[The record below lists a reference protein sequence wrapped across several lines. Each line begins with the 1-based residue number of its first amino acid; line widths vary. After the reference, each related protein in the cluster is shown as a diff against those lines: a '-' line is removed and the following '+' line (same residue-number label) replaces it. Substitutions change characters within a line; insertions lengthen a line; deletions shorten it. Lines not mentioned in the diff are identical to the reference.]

1 MTEEELK
8 GINAPDKTQISPKKR
23 KINTSVF
30 TVVMTILNLVYTVCL
45 VFLIM
50 LGCLWVVNEYKIGM
64 SSEDAIATTSNIVL
78 WVSVISGIVLG
89 FFLSK
94 LLNRLFIKLFKLEDK
109 LEKSYVDRVFGRDKL
124 TW

>member
-8 GINAPDKTQISPKKR
+8 KINAPDKTQISPKKR

-50 LGCLWVVNEYKIGM
+50 LGCLWAINEYKIGM
-64 SSEDAIATTSNIVL
+64 SSEDAIATTSKIVL
-78 WVSVISGIVLG
+78 WVSVIGGIVLG